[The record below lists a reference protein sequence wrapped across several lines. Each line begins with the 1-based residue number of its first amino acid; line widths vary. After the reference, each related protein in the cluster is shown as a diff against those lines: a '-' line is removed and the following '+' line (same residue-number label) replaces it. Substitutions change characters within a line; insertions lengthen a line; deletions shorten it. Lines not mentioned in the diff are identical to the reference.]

1 MFKPFDSNY
10 EDFFGLRSADSL
22 FGIRN
27 IFDATFIPTF
37 AQDSDTALNFPAD
50 FEAANL
56 SFGCGCSQHVKG
68 EDHIHDGDGHFD
80 VYPHYHGPDGVALAD
95 DGGNDNADGGGPA
108 LMEGDVPADTTTT
121 AVVTVDTAY
130 VGELEV
136 GFDNDWIRIEVVEG
150 QRYQINVD
158 GTGANALVDPL
169 VSIRDQNG
177 NFLASNDDANNGR
190 NSEISFSADYTG
202 VYYIDVTHWQA
213 DEDPQPLTGEYTV
226 TAQEVDPLTE
236 YTYDE
241 IADYLTDGSWT
252 RRTHDDRDGDASNG
266 TTITYHIDDLP
277 AATQALALAA
287 MQAWADVANLNF
299 VEVTLATAADL
310 RFEDGDNGAYA
321 ATTTAGAGNI
331 SSVRINVSQADWI
344 DTYGTDI
351 NSYSYQTYIHEI
363 GHALGLGHSG
373 PYNGSAVYNF
383 NNIYTNDSWATTV
396 MSYFDQNEAG
406 SGTARLVLGTQVA
419 DILAIQNLYG
429 ANTTTRD
436 GDSIYGFNSTETGS
450 IYDSQAWMDQGIRL
464 PSFSI
469 WDADGTDTFDF
480 SGYVSNQTISL
491 IAETF
496 SSVGD
501 NTNTAV
507 TTDALQN
514 IISISRGTVIEN
526 AIGGTG
532 DDTITGNEVNNEI
545 EGGLGADLIYS
556 LGGVDTVLGGAGND
570 GLVLGAGNDT
580 GRGGDGDDQIYGQAG
595 DDQLFGEGGVDR
607 LYGGEGNDT
616 VDAGDGND
624 VAVTGAGADIVML
637 GLGDDTAYGQ
647 AGNDTINGDGGNDT
661 IFGEDGNDT
670 LNGGDGL
677 DVLISGGGDDTVNGD
692 AGDDIIY
699 GQAGADTI
707 NGGANNDTIFG
718 GTENDILSGGVGI
731 DLLLGEDGDDTL
743 NGGDDNDFLYGQNG
757 NDTING
763 GTGNDTVFAGLGNDI
778 VDGGAGDD
786 VMAGEDGNDTMDG
799 GLGADVVNGL
809 AGNDRVTGGQGDN
822 IVLGGTEADVFH
834 NIVGGIDRILDFQQG
849 TDRIELDS
857 SITSFAQLQG
867 LMVDAD
873 DGAGGT
879 VLIINNGGAGTFV
892 VTGHTTASILQSD
905 FNFTGATSAE
915 KVDSPPVAEAIDSN
929 SDGFVFA
936 ENLDELASTDNG
948 NVSEFELPDL
958 GAQLNQPTFAFS
970 NTGSQMFADHFAH
983 DYAFDMSVFDSL
995 EIV

>member
-1 MFKPFDSNY
+1 MFKSFDPIH
-10 EDFFGLRSADSL
+10 EDFYTTLTQTSL
-22 FGIRN
+22 FGPLALTTTP
-27 IFDATFIPTF
+27 FLPLDIPDF
-37 AQDSDTALNFPAD
+37 QNFSAPDLND
-50 FEAANL
+50 ANL
-56 SFGCGCSQHVKG
+56 DFTCACEKHSPEHN
-68 EDHIHDGDGHFD
+68 HAHDDDGHFD

-95 DGGNDNADGGGPA
+95 GGNDSADGTPSVF
-108 LMEGDVPADTTTT
+108 MEGDIPEDTSTT
-121 AVVTVDTAY
+121 AVLTVDTPF

-136 GFDNDWIRIEVVEG
+136 DFDNDWIRFEVVEG

-158 GTGANALVDPL
+158 GTGVTPLEDPL
-169 VSIRDQNG
+169 VNIRDQNG
-177 NFLASNDDANNGR
+177 NFLASNDDANGTR

-202 VYYIDVTHWQA
+202 VYYIDVSHWENENGA
-213 DEDPQPLTGEYTV
+213 QPEMGEYTV
-226 TAQEVDPLTE
+226 TAQEVDALTE
-236 YTYDE
+236 FTNDQ
-241 IADYLTDGSWT
+241 IADYLTGGSWVQ
-252 RRTHDDRDGDASNG
+252 RTHDDGDGDASNG

-277 AATQALALAA
+277 EASQALALAA

-299 VEVTLATAADL
+299 VEVAAAAGADL
-310 RFEDGDNGAYA
+310 RFEDGDDGAYA
-321 ATTTAGAGNI
+321 ATSTIGGTTI
-331 SSVRINVSQADWI
+331 SSVRINVSQTDWI

-419 DILAIQNLYG
+419 DIIAIQNLYG
-429 ANTTTRD
+429 ANTTTRN
-436 GDSIYGFNSTETGS
+436 GDSVYGFNSTEAGS
-450 IYDSQAWMDQGIRL
+450 IYDSQGWADQGIRL

-469 WDADGTDTFDF
+469 WDADGTDTLDF

-501 NTNTAV
+501 NTNTSV

-514 IISISRGTVIEN
+514 VISIARGTIIEN

-532 DDTITGNEVNNEI
+532 DDSITGNEVNNEI
-545 EGGLGADLIYS
+545 EGGAGADLIYS

-570 GLVLGAGNDT
+570 GIVLGAGDDT

-595 DDQLFGEGGVDR
+595 DDQLFGEDGVDR
-607 LYGGEGNDT
+607 IYAGEGDDT
-616 VDAGDGND
+616 VDAGAGDD
-624 VAVTGAGADIVML
+624 VAVTGDGADMVML
-637 GLGDDTAYGQ
+637 GLGNDTAYGQ
-647 AGNDTINGDGGNDT
+647 AGGDTINGEGGNDT

-670 LNGGDGL
+670 LNGGNGI
-677 DVLISGGGDDTVNGD
+677 DVLISGNGDDIVNGD

-718 GTENDILSGGVGI
+718 GTEDDVLTGGAGI
-731 DLLLGEDGDDTL
+731 DLLQGEDGNDTL
-743 NGGDDNDFLYGQNG
+743 DGGDGNDFLYGQNG
-757 NDTING
+757 NDTISG
-763 GTGNDTVFAGLGNDI
+763 GTGNDTVFAGFGNDI
-778 VDGGAGDD
+778 VNGGAGDD
-786 VMAGEDGNDTMDG
+786 VMAGENGNDTMDG

-809 AGNDRVTGGQGDN
+809 AGRDRVTGGQGDN

-849 TDRIELDS
+849 IDRIELDS
-857 SITSFAQLQG
+857 SITSFAQLQS

-873 DGAGGT
+873 DGNGGT
-879 VLIINNGGAGTFV
+879 ILVINNGGAGTFV

-905 FNFTGATSAE
+905 FNFTAGTSAE
-915 KVDSPPVAEAIDSN
+915 KIDSDPVAEAIQ
-929 SDGFVFA
+929 SDGFVFSD
-936 ENLDELASTDNG
+936 NLDELVVADNDG
-948 NVSEFELPDL
+948 VTEFELPDL
-958 GAQLNQPTFAFS
+958 GSQLDQSVLAFS

-983 DYAFDMSVFDSL
+983 DYAFDMTVFDNL